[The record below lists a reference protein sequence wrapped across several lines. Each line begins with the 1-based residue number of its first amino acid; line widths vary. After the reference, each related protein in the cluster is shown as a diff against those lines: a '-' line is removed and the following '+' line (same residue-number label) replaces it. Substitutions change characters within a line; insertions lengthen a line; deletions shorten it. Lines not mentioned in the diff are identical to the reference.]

1 MEDGQ
6 QSGGSSIKR
15 TATTNSVRKT
25 GGRGIPL
32 LRSCERCRRRKQRCD
47 GDQPSCGR
55 CAGQRAECKY
65 RQSGRFRKRYPA
77 GSKRTSAIEAAAT
90 LSGLSTA
97 MPTPAIMFQMP
108 ELSPASSLF
117 LGAETTISPESR
129 SISSLMTP
137 TLGLV
142 DPVEILKTRD
152 LPDLTQGLPDGILQR
167 MWALV
172 GGQAA
177 AANGDCALP
186 DLAPNVGLLDPH
198 NSAAVAGNPKHRV
211 PPALVSVAQ
220 RYGLAGAERLLA
232 MLRTSFVD
240 SGMKMRTRQFWAT
253 LEAGRIGDFAVLAH
267 LAIAVR
273 EASLTQG
280 AAGLPEMEAACYA
293 AARREWECGR
303 VEPSTSAVFALLLLS
318 EYGYQTG
325 RPVAMGEFA
334 DHALATARRIEF
346 RGAAYPWRAAPTR
359 GACDVER
366 EHVLACFWSAWVRVF
381 TAAQVLGRAA
391 PLPTAGDGFPAFPTH
406 DMCHYTAQPVAGGA
420 LGAVAFPAHSECRH
434 SAHGAYSAAT
444 WQCALLGAE
453 MHNRWV
459 LAAAGLEP
467 RASYLAA
474 LRAWDRRLRLWRAAW
489 PPEWTA
495 QMARIA
501 RLAQRV
507 PHHEPLALDAEWLL
521 DLGSESMTS
530 TPLLP
535 PTPDTRPVGAHLFH
549 ESRVSAADAW
559 LAVVFVMYD
568 MTRLRAHRVALD
580 MAGSQEDP
588 LASAIAEHS
597 SRAETLDAAR
607 GVQNVLDSVQ
617 RLGFPPERMGIWIV
631 FVLEQAIDIHC
642 TSIFQSANP
651 IAQADALKRLAAL
664 VRHLLALKH
673 WTAAL
678 YVFATLVKR
687 HVEPTWL
694 LSTQAASN
702 IPIWNTSNSPWPQT
716 HVLTLLMRAM
726 RMDPRQF
733 CAYTMPVVYASVMS
747 TPVMPQSMRMRIA
760 TLIS

>member
-240 SGMKMRTRQFWAT
+240 SGMKMRTR
-253 LEAGRIGDFAVLAH
+253 
-267 LAIAVR
+267 
-273 EASLTQG
+273 
-280 AAGLPEMEAACYA
+280 
-293 AARREWECGR
+293 
-303 VEPSTSAVFALLLLS
+303 
-318 EYGYQTG
+318 
-325 RPVAMGEFA
+325 
-334 DHALATARRIEF
+334 
-346 RGAAYPWRAAPTR
+346 
-359 GACDVER
+359 
-366 EHVLACFWSAWVRVF
+366 
-381 TAAQVLGRAA
+381 
-391 PLPTAGDGFPAFPTH
+391 
-406 DMCHYTAQPVAGGA
+406 
-420 LGAVAFPAHSECRH
+420 
-434 SAHGAYSAAT
+434 
-444 WQCALLGAE
+444 
-453 MHNRWV
+453 
-459 LAAAGLEP
+459 
-467 RASYLAA
+467 
-474 LRAWDRRLRLWRAAW
+474 
-489 PPEWTA
+489 
-495 QMARIA
+495 
-501 RLAQRV
+501 
-507 PHHEPLALDAEWLL
+507 
-521 DLGSESMTS
+521 
-530 TPLLP
+530 
-535 PTPDTRPVGAHLFH
+535 
-549 ESRVSAADAW
+549 
-559 LAVVFVMYD
+559 
-568 MTRLRAHRVALD
+568 
-580 MAGSQEDP
+580 
-588 LASAIAEHS
+588 
-597 SRAETLDAAR
+597 
-607 GVQNVLDSVQ
+607 
-617 RLGFPPERMGIWIV
+617 
-631 FVLEQAIDIHC
+631 
-642 TSIFQSANP
+642 
-651 IAQADALKRLAAL
+651 
-664 VRHLLALKH
+664 
-673 WTAAL
+673 
-678 YVFATLVKR
+678 
-687 HVEPTWL
+687 
-694 LSTQAASN
+694 
-702 IPIWNTSNSPWPQT
+702 
-716 HVLTLLMRAM
+716 
-726 RMDPRQF
+726 
-733 CAYTMPVVYASVMS
+733 
-747 TPVMPQSMRMRIA
+747 
-760 TLIS
+760 